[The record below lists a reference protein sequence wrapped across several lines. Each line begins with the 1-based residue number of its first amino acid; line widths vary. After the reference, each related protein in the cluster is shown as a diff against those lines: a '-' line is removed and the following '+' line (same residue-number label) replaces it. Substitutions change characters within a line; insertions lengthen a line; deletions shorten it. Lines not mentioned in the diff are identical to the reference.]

1 MTRNATFKVLLIVGI
16 IAVCLGSGIFYYTQI
31 TSKPVVSSTSQLKAA
46 EFFISNLTINPSE
59 LEVGQPVKVTVNVTN
74 LGQQDGNYSVD
85 IRVNNAYQDSKVI
98 ELSGGQNTTVAF
110 TLTESNSGTY
120 AVSIGNLTSTFKVE
134 AIVSTPQPSSTPNR
148 PPISSGGGVSGGSS
162 GTNGPRSWTSCPSLL
177 IWNGTS
183 YKHASE
189 VSDGPGWLGF
199 VDHYNSDGS
208 ILFAY
213 SNPWSYMKINPNS
226 MQSTNGYY
234 NMAISEQSDE
244 IFYLDSVK
252 LLTIDHSP
260 NVDVYSTR
268 GTYLYN
274 LSNQGTIYTIGKNLA
289 PPVSATN
296 NGKNVLP
303 QISKIDGNSTVATRW
318 TWNTLDLNLG
328 NLAGISQI
336 KLLINAQTN
345 WPTNEAGGNWATQF
359 SNQPGITPS
368 PPPYMEV
375 KDARGNWVKVPDNR
389 EFPIP
394 PVDPSS
400 FTVNLTGLFQ
410 TNDYSLRI
418 CYYQDY
424 TFDYIG
430 VDITRQQSVIIQ
442 EILPQIAALGQAFG
456 TNSNSSGSFTR
467 YGNVDN
473 LVLAADDKYMIGRQG
488 DSVQLEFAKAA
499 PVPDGM
505 VRDYF
510 IVASCWFKGQG
521 LPYVPFTVDSL
532 PFYNM
537 TGYPYP
543 STEKYTM
550 DPSHISYLSQYNTRI
565 INTTKTD
572 STGQM
577 ASVVHNQIDILKL
590 LVTSVSFLVLVDC
603 LSISSTFRLKK

>member
-1 MTRNATFKVLLIVGI
+1 MTLNATFKVLLMVGI
-16 IAVCLGSGIFYYTQI
+16 IALCLGSGIFYYTQI
-31 TSKPVVSSTSQLKAA
+31 TSKPVVSSTSRLKAA
-46 EFFISNLTINPSE
+46 EFSISNLTINPTDV
-59 LEVGQPVKVTVNVTN
+59 EVGQPVKVLVNVTN

-85 IRVNNAYQDSKVI
+85 IKVNNAYQDSKEI
-98 ELSGGQNTTVAF
+98 ELSGGQNTIVAF

-120 AVSIGNLTSTFKVE
+120 VVSIGNLTTTFEVE

-162 GTNGPRSWTSCPSLL
+162 GTSGPRSWTSCPSLL

-183 YKHASE
+183 YTHASE

-213 SNPWSYMKINPNS
+213 SNPWSYMKINSNS
-226 MQSTNGYY
+226 MQLTNGYY

-244 IFYLDSVK
+244 IFYLDSLK
-252 LLTIDHSP
+252 LLTVDHSP
-260 NVDVYSTR
+260 KVDVYSTR

-274 LSNQGTIYTIGKNLA
+274 LSDQGTIYTVGKNLA
-289 PPVSATN
+289 LPVSATN

-303 QISKIDGNSTVATRW
+303 QISNIDGNSTLATRW

-328 NLAGISQI
+328 NLVSASQI

-359 SNQPGITPS
+359 SNQPGVTPS

-375 KDARGNWVKVPDNR
+375 KDAKGNWVRVPDNR

-430 VDITRQQSVIIQ
+430 VDTTSQQRVNIQ
-442 EILPQIAALGQAFG
+442 EILPHLATLGQAFG
-456 TNSNSSGSFTR
+456 TDSNSTGSFTR

-473 LVLAADDKYMIGRQG
+473 LLLAADDMYVIGRQG
-488 DSVQLEFAKAA
+488 DSVQLEFAKA
-499 PVPDGM
+499 PSVPNGM

-521 LPYVPFTVDSL
+521 LSYVPFTVNAL
-532 PFYNM
+532 PFHNM

-543 STEKYTM
+543 STEKYHM
-550 DPSHISYLSQYNTRI
+550 DPSHTSYLSQYNTRS
-565 INTTKTD
+565 INTTKTN
-572 STGQM
+572 TAGHM
-577 ASVVHNQIDILKL
+577 ASVVYNQIGIVKL
-590 LVTSVSFLVLVDC
+590 FVTSIAFLIPFDYLSVS
-603 LSISSTFRLKK
+603 SAFRLKK

>member
-1 MTRNATFKVLLIVGI
+1 MTRNATFEVLLIVGI

-442 EILPQIAALGQAFG
+442 EILPQIATLGQAFG
-456 TNSNSSGSFTR
+456 TSSNSSGSFTR

-473 LVLAADDKYMIGRQG
+473 LVLAADDKYVIGRQG

-603 LSISSTFRLKK
+603 LNISSTFRLKK

>member
-1 MTRNATFKVLLIVGI
+1 MTLNATFKVLLIVGI
-16 IAVCLGSGIFYYTQI
+16 IALCLGSGIFYYTQI
-31 TSKPVVSSTSQLKAA
+31 TSKPDVSSTSQPKAA
-46 EFFISNLTINPSE
+46 EFFVSNLTINPTQV
-59 LEVGQPVKVTVNVTN
+59 EVGQPVKVSVNVTN

-85 IRVNNAYQDSKVI
+85 IQVNNAYQDSKEI
-98 ELSGGQNTTVAF
+98 ELSGGQNTNVAF
-110 TLTESNSGTY
+110 TLTESDSGTY
-120 AVSIGNLTSTFKVE
+120 VVSIGNLTTTFKVE
-134 AIVSTPQPSSTPNR
+134 VIVSTPQPSSTPNS
-148 PPISSGGGVSGGSS
+148 PPILSGGGISGGSS
-162 GTNGPRSWTSCPSLL
+162 GTSGPRSWTSCPSLL

-183 YKHASE
+183 YTHASE

-226 MQSTNGYY
+226 MQLTNGYY
-234 NMAISEQSDE
+234 SMAISEQSDE
-244 IFYLDSVK
+244 IFYLDSLK
-252 LLTIDHSP
+252 LLTVDHLP

-268 GTYLYN
+268 GTYIYN
-274 LSNQGTIYTIGKNLA
+274 LSDQGIIYTVGKNLA
-289 PPVSATN
+289 LPVSAAN
-296 NGKNVLP
+296 NGKNVLT
-303 QISKIDGNSTVATRW
+303 QISKIDGNSTLATRW
-318 TWNTLDLNLG
+318 MWNTLDLNLG
-328 NLAGISQI
+328 NLAGASQI

-359 SNQPGITPS
+359 SNQPGVTPS

-375 KDARGNWVKVPDNR
+375 KDAKGNWVKVPDNR

-430 VDITRQQSVIIQ
+430 VDTTSQQSVSIQ
-442 EILPQIAALGQAFG
+442 EILPHLATFGQAFG

-467 YGNVDN
+467 YGNVDS
-473 LVLAADDKYMIGRQG
+473 LLLAADDMYVIGRQG

-499 PVPDGM
+499 PVPNGM

-521 LPYVPFTVDSL
+521 LPYVPFTVNSL
-532 PFYNM
+532 PFHNM

-543 STEKYTM
+543 STEKYPI
-550 DPSHISYLSQYNTRI
+550 DPSYNSYLSQYNTRS
-565 INTTKTD
+565 INITKTN
-572 STGQM
+572 TAGQM
-577 ASVVHNQIDILKL
+577 ASVVYNQIGIVKL
-590 LVTSVSFLVLVDC
+590 FVTSIGFLIPFDYLSVS
-603 LSISSTFRLKK
+603 SAFRLKK